1 MPRGPPGVDGPG
13 VSNRSRQSVARTAT
27 KTALCGLAVALGAAS
42 PAAASAGTAS
52 VAQASQAGCGG
63 AETATTN
70 VRRIRKALL
79 CLHNTERRSHGLS
92 KMRLNRDL
100 TGVATKHARDMT
112 SRHYFAHYSRGHRDH
127 MDRIASSS
135 YRPSAGCWTAGE
147 NLFFS
152 VGAAT
157 PGQLFSAWMQSPAH
171 RQNIERAGWHD
182 FGLGVVNTS
191 PSGDSNGLTIVALFG
206 VRGPCS

>member
-1 MPRGPPGVDGPG
+1 M
-13 VSNRSRQSVARTAT
+13 SNLSLHSVARTAT

-42 PAAASAGTAS
+42 PAVASADTGS
-52 VAQASQAGCGG
+52 VAKASQAGCAG
-63 AETATTN
+63 ANTATTN
-70 VRRIRKALL
+70 VKRIRKVLL

-92 KMRLNRDL
+92 KLRLNRSL

-112 SRHYFAHYSRGHRDH
+112 SRHYFAHLSSGRRDH

-135 YRPSAGCWTAGE
+135 YRPNAGCWTAGE

-152 VGAAT
+152 DGAET
-157 PGQLFSAWMQSPAH
+157 PRQLFSAWMHSPAH
-171 RQNIERAGWHD
+171 RQNIQRGGWHD

-191 PSGDSNGLTIVALFG
+191 PSGNSNGLTIVALFG
-206 VRGPCS
+206 LRGPCS